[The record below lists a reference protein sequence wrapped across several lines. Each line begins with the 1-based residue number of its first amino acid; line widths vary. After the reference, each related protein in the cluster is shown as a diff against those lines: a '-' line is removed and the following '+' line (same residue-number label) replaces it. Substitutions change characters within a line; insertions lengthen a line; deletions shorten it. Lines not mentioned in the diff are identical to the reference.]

1 MNSQDTKQKPD
12 DYEILDSGDGAK
24 LERFGEVVLVRP
36 CAQACWKPALPAAK
50 WDAATA
56 SFDRKSGQGWRR
68 REAIPASWE
77 VVIGGLRF
85 RLSGTDFGHLGI
97 FPEQRP
103 HWRFVEAAIRL
114 ACRKN
119 AAKPGVLNL
128 FAYSGGATLAAA
140 RAGAEV
146 CHVDASHGMVD
157 WARKNAVLNGLG
169 NVPIRWIVDDVTK
182 FLKREQRRGRKYD
195 AVILDPPTY
204 GRGARGEVYKIE
216 RDLVGTMALCRALL
230 SESPL
235 FVLIST
241 HTPTCTPMVL
251 ENMLHTS
258 LPAEGS
264 YRVDHGEMFWTGATG
279 VLPVPCGSFAC
290 WRKEILDACAP
301 PVGSRAGADRSGV
314 RQISGG
320 ALEYE

>member
-1 MNSQDTKQKPD
+1 MKPLDTNRKPD

-50 WDAATA
+50 WDASTA
-56 SFDRKSGQGWRR
+56 SFDRKSGRGWQR

-85 RLSGTDFGHLGI
+85 TLSGTDFGHLGV

-103 HWRFVEAAIRL
+103 HWRFTEAAVRL
-114 ACRKN
+114 ACQKN
-119 AAKPGVLNL
+119 AKKPSVLNL

-146 CHVDASHGMVD
+146 CHVDASRGMVD
-157 WARKNAVLNGLG
+157 WARKNAGLNGLG
-169 NVPIRWIVDDVTK
+169 DAPIRWIVDDVTK

-204 GRGARGEVYKIE
+204 GRGIRGEVYKIE
-216 RDLVGTMALCRALL
+216 RDIVGTMALCRALL
-230 SESPL
+230 SDAPL
-235 FVLIST
+235 FTVIST
-241 HTPTCTPMVL
+241 HTPAYSPGVM
-251 ENMLHTS
+251 ENILRTT
-258 LPAEGS
+258 LPAEECFKID
-264 YRVDHGEMFWTGATG
+264 RGEMFWTGAPG

-290 WRKEILDACAP
+290 WRHEMLAAVPAGGGKETR
-301 PVGSRAGADRSGV
+301 GT
-314 RQISGG
+314 
-320 ALEYE
+320 